1 MITFKQIDEAR
12 KLLDLGE
19 EATLHEIKEAYKKLA
34 FKHHPD
40 KSRTFYDIQ
49 EKDKKVRDK
58 HKGKDKKESEEI
70 FKRMTHARDVLLNYC
85 ASYRYSFK
93 ESDVKKA
100 TMDKEFYEHLK
111 RFYDGWWGKL
121 DL

>member
-1 MITFKQIDEAR
+1 MATFEKIDEAR
-12 KLLDLGE
+12 KLLGLGG
-19 EATLHEIKEAYKKLA
+19 EATLHEIKQAYKKLA

-40 KSRTFYDIQ
+40 K
-49 EKDKKVRDK
+49 
-58 HKGKDKKESEEI
+58 HKGEDKKEAEKV
-70 FKRMTHARDVLLNYC
+70 FKKLTGARDTLLGYC

-93 ESDVKKA
+93 EKDVKKA
-100 TMDKEFYEHLK
+100 MMDKEFYEHLK